1 MTVKLLGN
9 IVYMVNCVSVS
20 NCKLFM
26 STSLFLVVQVI
37 ENPSSQKDTVMSAL
51 YSSLN
56 KVILHCLSKPQQ
68 SLSECLGLLSILDFL
83 QEQWD
88 IIFATYN
95 SNVNFLL
102 CLMHCL
108 LLLNARR

>member
-1 MTVKLLGN
+1 MCPLLV
-9 IVYMVNCVSVS
+9 I
-20 NCKLFM
+20 
-26 STSLFLVVQVI
+26 QVI
-37 ENPSSQKDTVMSAL
+37 ESPSSQRDTVVSAL

-68 SLSECLGLLSILDFL
+68 SLSECLGLLRILDFL
-83 QEQWD
+83 QEHWD

-95 SNVNFLL
+95 SNVSFLL

-108 LLLNARR
+108 LLLNTRR

>member
-1 MTVKLLGN
+1 MCL
-9 IVYMVNCVSVS
+9 I
-20 NCKLFM
+20 
-26 STSLFLVVQVI
+26 LVVQVI
-37 ENPSSQKDTVMSAL
+37 ENPSSQRDTVLSAL

-68 SLSECLGLLSILDFL
+68 SLSECLSLLRILDFL
-83 QEQWD
+83 QEHWD

-95 SNVNFLL
+95 SNVSFLL